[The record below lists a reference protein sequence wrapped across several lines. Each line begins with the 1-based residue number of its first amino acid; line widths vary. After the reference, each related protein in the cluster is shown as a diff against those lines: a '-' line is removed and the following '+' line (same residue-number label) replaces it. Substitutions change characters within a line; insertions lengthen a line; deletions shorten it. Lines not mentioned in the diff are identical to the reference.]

1 MDRRALATATVLLI
15 LLASLTTLAAAMP
28 PQEGASGL
36 SDSCQR
42 CHVNGTSSSEAG
54 ASLAIEGVPERYE
67 PGKEYRV
74 RVVLDRGRGPVPSF
88 AILHAFQLGVR
99 GGTLQ
104 IVNASFVAIDGREVG
119 SRGASEATEWTV
131 VWTAPAEGDAHFF
144 AEAVVADGDGT
155 PEGDVRL
162 EARAL
167 SYGPL
172 DVLPSD
178 PPGVFEGRTLLA
190 LAAAMLTI
198 LVILLLVLT
207 HLRPPPRELD

>member
-1 MDRRALATATVLLI
+1 MVMVVSLSVATVVMT
-15 LLASLTTLAAAMP
+15 SSAMP
-28 PQEGASGL
+28 PQPGASGL
-36 SDSCQR
+36 ADSCQR
-42 CHVNGTSSSEAG
+42 CHVNCTSSSEAG
-54 ASLAIEGVPERYE
+54 ASLTFEGVPHRYE
-67 PGKEYRV
+67 PGNLYNV
-74 RVVLDRGRGPVPSF
+74 RVVLDRGRGPFPSF
-88 AILHAFQLGVR
+88 DILHAFQLGVK
-99 GGTLQ
+99 GGTLEA
-104 IVNASFVAIDGREVG
+104 VNASFVTIDESEVG

-178 PPGVFEGRTLLA
+178 PPGVFEGRAVLA

>member
-1 MDRRALATATVLLI
+1 MLALFVSLTATVMVP
-15 LLASLTTLAAAMP
+15 STAMP

-54 ASLAIEGVPERYE
+54 ASLVIEGVPHRYE
-67 PGKEYRV
+67 PGKLYNVHVE
-74 RVVLDRGRGPVPSF
+74 LDRGVGPRPHY
-88 AILHAFQLGVR
+88 AISHAFQLGVR

-104 IVNASFVAIDGREVG
+104 AVNGSFVAIDDGEVA
-119 SRGASEATEWTV
+119 SRGASTSTSWTV
-131 VWTAPAEGDAHFF
+131 VWTAPHDGDVHFF

-155 PEGDVRL
+155 EEGDVRL

-172 DVLPSD
+172 DV
-178 PPGVFEGRTLLA
+178 PPEEPLGPFEGRAHVVLLA
-190 LAAAMLTI
+190 ALVSVLVAVML
-198 LVILLLVLT
+198 LFT
-207 HLRPPPRELD
+207 HRRPPPRERD